1 MAPSTP
7 DPNMCA
13 LWEEEW
19 QPFDQATGVEV
30 AMGASSVQ
38 LRLRD
43 GGRHNWH
50 ELRCSRVCSPDCGVC
65 VMEEG
70 EAEAVGV
77 SVQKRKLI
85 RVWG

>member
-7 DPNMCA
+7 DPDMCV
-13 LWEEEW
+13 LWEDEW

-30 AMGASSVQ
+30 TMGDSVQ

-43 GGRHNWH
+43 GGRHHWH

-65 VMEEG
+65 VMGEG
-70 EAEAVGV
+70 HK
-77 SVQKRKLI
+77 Q
-85 RVWG
+85 